1 MNGAKY
7 LMHAVN
13 SVLTNSNNNFE
24 LVVSINH
31 SNDNTEQLLKEIED
45 PRIRIIR
52 PKEKLSMA
60 AHYEWCINNAQGEW
74 LTILGDDD
82 GIMPDFFSHCDYL
95 INKWKNVRAISFKR
109 AYFFWPDSED
119 VFGNII
125 FHYVK
130 NSKEKFRSSKID
142 LFFVLAGLKE
152 HYDLPQLYT
161 NNLINRS
168 LIEEIKKN
176 SSGRFY
182 NEVTPDV
189 YSGVAIS
196 LATAKYL
203 KVGKPLFWTGSSP
216 KSMGVAIARG
226 GEAKKDN
233 KIIEN
238 SLEHFD
244 LAKKDGLDIATEINP
259 SLYKKSDYAL
269 NIYVLSGLFNI
280 PFDYKFINKKL
291 IEYIVY
297 GSALAKNFLPSS
309 LKLDSSKQF
318 REYFLSQIKSRKLN
332 ILMIIFFFLILL
344 FSISVRQAYSMLTKY
359 FSILTNINSEKRKL
373 MYIKKRNGLK
383 SITDANNH
391 LRGNQ

>member
-31 SNDNTEQLLKEIED
+31 SKDNTEQLLKDIED

-82 GIMPDFFSHCDYL
+82 GIMPDFFSYCDYL
-95 INKWKNVRAISFKR
+95 TNKWKNVRAISFRR

-119 VFGNII
+119 VFGNTIL
-125 FHYVK
+125 HYVK
-130 NSKEKFRSSKID
+130 NYKEKFRSSKID
-142 LFFVLAGLKE
+142 LLFVLAGLKE

-176 SSGRFY
+176 SLGRFY

-196 LATAKYL
+196 LSTKKYL

-216 KSMGVAIARG
+216 KSMGVAIAKG
-226 GEAKKDN
+226 SEAKKDE

-244 LAKKDGLDIATEINP
+244 LAKKDGLNIASEINP
-259 SLYKKSDYAL
+259 CLYKKSDYAL
-269 NIYVLSGLFNI
+269 NIYVLSGLFSI
-280 PFDYKFINKKL
+280 PFDYKFINIKF

-318 REYFLSQIKSRKLN
+318 RGYFLSQIKSRKLN
-332 ILMIIFFFLILL
+332 IIMIIFLFLISIV
-344 FSISVRQAYSMLTKY
+344 SISVRQAYSMLKKY
-359 FSILTNINSEKRKL
+359 FSILININSEKKKL